1 MNKVY
6 ETPSIHI
13 SMFDDYIVTQPSEG
27 YTAARSVQ
35 GQMMQS
41 IEPNGRAGVY
51 TTKLNDVLDV
61 VKFNQ

>member
-13 SMFDDYIVTQPSEG
+13 SIFNDNITVTNVSG
-27 YTAARSVQ
+27 YTAAQSVQ

-41 IEPNGRAGVY
+41 IEPNGRAGIY
-51 TTKLNDVLDV
+51 TTKLNDVLGV